1 MSAIEGALTRA
12 PSLKTLTAPV
22 VVACSGGADSL
33 ALLVLAERAGLAP
46 IAVHVD
52 HGLRDNSAD
61 DAQFVSKVAESL
73 GVRSTIR
80 RVHVE
85 AGSNLE
91 ARARDARYAELEWA
105 RDEHHATVILVAH
118 TADDQAET
126 VLLNLMRGAGTTGLS
141 GMPQRRAGVVRPLLG
156 LRRTDTEAV
165 CAEAGLEPVADPMN
179 EDLAYKRVWVRNE
192 VLPLMARGVGRDVV
206 AVLARQAELLRA
218 EADFLD
224 ELAEESW
231 PGDAGATSAELLT
244 LPPVLARRA
253 VRRWLGAP
261 PPRQAE
267 VEAVL
272 AVARGERRAVDL
284 AGGRRVARRF
294 GELRVESARKPSD
307 YGLGA

>member
-1 MSAIEGALTRA
+1 MSAIEDALARA
-12 PSLKTLTAPV
+12 PSLATLSDPV

-33 ALLVLAERAGLAP
+33 ALLVLTRRAGLDP
-46 IAVHVD
+46 IVVHVD
-52 HGLRDNSAD
+52 HGLRDDSGAD
-61 DAQFVSKVAESL
+61 AEFVAAVAAARDLRAE
-73 GVRSTIR
+73 IR
-80 RVHVE
+80 RVDIE
-85 AGSNLE
+85 PGSNLE
-91 ARARDARYAELEWA
+91 ARARDARYAELERVREQYGA
-105 RDEHHATVILVAH
+105 GVILVAH

-126 VLLNLMRGAGTTGLS
+126 VLLNLMRGAGTTGLG
-141 GMPQRRAGVVRPLLG
+141 GMPSRRAAVLRPLLR

-165 CAEAGLEPVADPMN
+165 CAEAGLEPVVDPMN
-179 EDLAYKRVWVRNE
+179 QDLSFQRVWVRNE
-192 VLPLMARGVGRDVV
+192 VLPLMTRGVGRDVV
-206 AVLARQAELLRA
+206 GVLASQAELLRA

-231 PGDAGATSAELLT
+231 PGEAGATTVGLLT

-253 VRRWLGAP
+253 LRRWLGAP

-294 GELRVESARKPSD
+294 GELRVESVANSSY

>member
-1 MSAIEGALTRA
+1 MSAIEDALTRA
-12 PSLKTLTAPV
+12 PSLNTLTAPV
-22 VVACSGGADSL
+22 VVGCSGGADSL

-52 HGLRDNSAD
+52 HGLRDNSAQ
-61 DAQFVSKVAESL
+61 DAQFVAEVAESL
-73 GVRSTIR
+73 GLTSTIR
-80 RVHVE
+80 RVHIKV
-85 AGSNLE
+85 GSNLE
-91 ARARDARYAELEWA
+91 ARARDARYEELERA
-105 RDEHHATVILVAH
+105 RDEHDATIVLVAH

-126 VLLNLMRGAGTTGLS
+126 VLLNLMRGAGTTGLG
-141 GMPQRRAGVVRPLLG
+141 GMPQRRAGILRPFLG
-156 LRRTDTEAV
+156 LRRTDTQAV
-165 CAEAGLEPVADPMN
+165 CAEAGLEPVIDPMN

-231 PGDAGATSAELLT
+231 PGDAGATTAALLT

-261 PPRQAE
+261 PPQQAE

-294 GELRVESARKPSD
+294 GELLVESARTSPD